1 MDLEMI
7 ILSEVCQTEKDKLHN
22 DITYMW
28 GLKYDA
34 NEHIYETER
43 EAQTQKTGLWLPRGL
58 GGEGLGVRD

>member
-28 GLKYDA
+28 DLKT
-34 NEHIYETER
+34 NEQRVIDTENKQVVAR
-43 EAQTQKTGLWLPRGL
+43 
-58 GGEGLGVRD
+58 V